1 MFCAFFKGLITM
13 RTKMKPL
20 ATQDTTRNFLVV
32 EGNLPVPCIILN
44 VLRLQAKLLS
54 ISMCQNNQPLEGY
67 QTTYVQ

>member
-1 MFCAFFKGLITM
+1 M

-44 VLRLQAKLLS
+44 VLRRQAKLLS
-54 ISMCQNNQPLEGY
+54 ISMRQNNQPLE
-67 QTTYVQ
+67 T